1 MWITGFF
8 STLMSS
14 PHVYVCLLYLFSLLL
29 PAIGLL
35 LFMSSARE
43 NSTRWYWGVPL
54 LIGLFL
60 ITFLRDNM
68 AANFFY
74 EWSFISTFDT
84 FNLLET
90 APLRISI
97 MIFFSLASVLF
108 CLSADNGVRT
118 KMRIPLM
125 LSIISSLIVIIFFM
139 DHLARGALANS
150 SLYGIHVIVIL
161 FIGLSFL
168 WLAIYDSM
176 E

>member
-14 PHVYVCLLYLFSLLL
+14 PYVYVCLLYLFSLLL

-35 LFMSSARE
+35 LFMSSTRK

-84 FNLLET
+84 LNLLET

-108 CLSADNGVRT
+108 CLSADNGVRA

-125 LSIISSLIVIIFFM
+125 LSIISSLTVIIFFM